1 MSDQTQVT
9 LLLMPGPDEPTPT
22 ESTRTELRHITD
34 TLDKAGLTYSAP
46 SSAAEGNRHEG
57 AAARLCIPLVQF
69 AHPLVGDTLTAW
81 IAARSGR
88 QVIAGINGL
97 EKAIRHPA
105 ELQQYVSEALKLG
118 LQQGGPPSRG

>member
-9 LLLMPGPDEPTPT
+9 LFLIPGPDEPTPT
-22 ESTRTELRHITD
+22 ESTRAELQHITD
-34 TLDKAGLTYSAP
+34 TLDKAGLTYSTP
-46 SSAAEGNRHEG
+46 SSAAEGDLHQG
-57 AAARLCIPLVQF
+57 AAGRLRIPLVQF

-81 IAARSGR
+81 VAARSGR

-97 EKAIRHPA
+97 EKAIRNPV

-118 LQQGGPPSRG
+118 LQQDVPPPRG

>member
-1 MSDQTQVT
+1 MFDQTQVT

-22 ESTRTELRHITD
+22 ESTRTELRHMTD

-46 SSAAEGNRHEG
+46 SPTAEGDRHQG
-57 AAARLCIPLVQF
+57 AAGRLCIPLVQF

-81 IAARSGR
+81 VSACSGR

-105 ELQQYVSEALKLG
+105 ELQQYVSEALGLG
-118 LQQGGPPSRG
+118 LQQDVPPPRG